1 MKKTKS
7 VESTSKKSKVQPVTE
22 EGELLETEDDPDV
35 SMLLS
40 EAEEGKLMN
49 VDLIKKLSKEVASE
63 LVKSSKYVQNQ
74 MILQQT
80 EDQVFQQPGQQIVS
94 IPEQQT
100 DLPVIKPGSIES
112 VLSERGLTFLPS
124 RQPSATITTATMPQ
138 SQPTVMNFPT
148 DATTIPLSQA
158 TLMNIPSAITSVA
171 DTSTVDFG
179 NLVMPQ
185 QTEMMTTSATSLPVG
200 EQRVKVVVI
209 EQPAQSRTSTKGPV
223 PENQQDPRRHYC
235 DVCPCNYSRKD
246 LLSHHKKYNCLV
258 SEKQFI
264 CDVCNAA
271 FKEKDSLRMHYYR
284 DHLKTFLYFCKKCNK
299 GFMYKSRLSGH
310 KNACPNKEGDEIY
323 PGKAPVDPELE
334 KKFVRRKAITV
345 DADVQKALDILE
357 EQNRCDAEGSEYPQ
371 AMETKPINL
380 DPGQVPQQYPQQAEM
395 NPD

>member
-1 MKKTKS
+1 MVRTSEREKQDDEAEREKRKREEDES
-7 VESTSKKSKVQPVTE
+7 VESTSKKSKVQPVTS
-22 EGELLETEDDPDV
+22 EGELLETEDDSDV

-74 MILQQT
+74 
-80 EDQVFQQPGQQIVS
+80 QPGQQIIS
-94 IPEQQT
+94 ITEQQT
-100 DLPVIKPGSIES
+100 DLPVIRPGSIES

-148 DATTIPLSQA
+148 DATTIPLSQP

-200 EQRVKVVVI
+200 EQCMKVVVI
-209 EQPAQSRTSTKGPV
+209 EQPAQSSTQSRTSTKGPV
-223 PENQQDPRRHYC
+223 PKNQQDPRRHYC

-246 LLSHHKKYNCLV
+246 LLSHHNKYNCLV

-264 CDVCNAA
+264 CNVCNAA

-284 DHLKTFLYFCKKCNK
+284 DHLKTFFTSAKNVTRDSCIKADFQDIKMLALTRK
-299 GFMYKSRLSGH
+299 GMRY
-310 KNACPNKEGDEIY
+310 I
-323 PGKAPVDPELE
+323 
-334 KKFVRRKAITV
+334 RKRH
-345 DADVQKALDILE
+345 L
-357 EQNRCDAEGSEYPQ
+357 
-371 AMETKPINL
+371 
-380 DPGQVPQQYPQQAEM
+380 
-395 NPD
+395 

>member
-1 MKKTKS
+1 M
-7 VESTSKKSKVQPVTE
+7 QPVTS

-124 RQPSATITTATMPQ
+124 RQPSATITTATIPQ
-138 SQPTVMNFPT
+138 SQPTIMNFAT
-148 DATTIPLSQA
+148 DATTILLSQA

-200 EQRVKVVVI
+200 EQCMKVVVI
-209 EQPAQSRTSTKGPV
+209 EQPAQSSTQLRTSTKDPV

-264 CDVCNAA
+264 CDICNAA

-284 DHLKTFLYFCKKCNK
+284 DHLKTFLYFCKIVKRDSCIKADFQDIKMLALTRK
-299 GFMYKSRLSGH
+299 GMRY
-310 KNACPNKEGDEIY
+310 I
-323 PGKAPVDPELE
+323 PERHL
-334 KKFVRRKAITV
+334 
-345 DADVQKALDILE
+345 
-357 EQNRCDAEGSEYPQ
+357 
-371 AMETKPINL
+371 
-380 DPGQVPQQYPQQAEM
+380 
-395 NPD
+395 

>member
-1 MKKTKS
+1 
-7 VESTSKKSKVQPVTE
+7 
-22 EGELLETEDDPDV
+22 
-35 SMLLS
+35 
-40 EAEEGKLMN
+40 
-49 VDLIKKLSKEVASE
+49 
-63 LVKSSKYVQNQ
+63 

-80 EDQVFQQPGQQIVS
+80 EDQVFQQQGQQIVS

-100 DLPVIKPGSIES
+100 DLPVIKPGSIER

-124 RQPSATITTATMPQ
+124 RQPSAMITTATMPQ

-200 EQRVKVVVI
+200 EQCVKVVVI
-209 EQPAQSRTSTKGPV
+209 EQPAQSSTQSRTSTKGPV

-235 DVCPCNYSRKD
+235 NVCPCNYSRKD

-271 FKEKDSLRMHYYR
+271 FKEKDSQRMHYYR

-299 GFMYKSRLSGH
+299 GFMYISRLSGH

-334 KKFVRRKAITV
+334 KKFV
-345 DADVQKALDILE
+345 
-357 EQNRCDAEGSEYPQ
+357 
-371 AMETKPINL
+371 
-380 DPGQVPQQYPQQAEM
+380 
-395 NPD
+395 

>member
-1 MKKTKS
+1 M
-7 VESTSKKSKVQPVTE
+7 QPVTS

-80 EDQVFQQPGQQIVS
+80 EDQVFQQPGQQIIS

-100 DLPVIKPGSIES
+100 DLPVIRPGSIES

-124 RQPSATITTATMPQ
+124 RQPSAMITIATMPQ
-138 SQPTVMNFPT
+138 SQLTVMNFPT

-185 QTEMMTTSATSLPVG
+185 QTEMMTTSATSL
-200 EQRVKVVVI
+200 
-209 EQPAQSRTSTKGPV
+209 
-223 PENQQDPRRHYC
+223 
-235 DVCPCNYSRKD
+235 
-246 LLSHHKKYNCLV
+246 
-258 SEKQFI
+258 
-264 CDVCNAA
+264 
-271 FKEKDSLRMHYYR
+271 
-284 DHLKTFLYFCKKCNK
+284 
-299 GFMYKSRLSGH
+299 
-310 KNACPNKEGDEIY
+310 
-323 PGKAPVDPELE
+323 
-334 KKFVRRKAITV
+334 
-345 DADVQKALDILE
+345 
-357 EQNRCDAEGSEYPQ
+357 
-371 AMETKPINL
+371 
-380 DPGQVPQQYPQQAEM
+380 
-395 NPD
+395 

>member
-1 MKKTKS
+1 M
-7 VESTSKKSKVQPVTE
+7 QPVTE

-171 DTSTVDFG
+171 DTSTVNFG

-200 EQRVKVVVI
+200 EQCVKVVVI
-209 EQPAQSRTSTKGPV
+209 EQPAQSSTQSRTSTKGPV

-323 PGKAPVDPELE
+323 PGKAPVDPELG
-334 KKFVRRKAITV
+334 KKFV
-345 DADVQKALDILE
+345 
-357 EQNRCDAEGSEYPQ
+357 
-371 AMETKPINL
+371 
-380 DPGQVPQQYPQQAEM
+380 
-395 NPD
+395 